1 MKMNQRTAS
10 DIRMI
15 ELDHSAPKEDRVKEY
30 IHQVKNPNVIRIGK
44 VIVEMEYLTCGRS
57 LQEALTETMLYRSSS
72 VSACHDST
80 KE

>member
-1 MKMNQRTAS
+1 MKKNQITSS

-15 ELDHSAPKEDRVKEY
+15 ELDLAAPKEDRVKEY
-30 IHQVKNPNVIRIGK
+30 VRQVKNPNVIRVGK

-57 LQEALTETMLYRSSS
+57 LQDALTETMLYRSSN
-72 VSACHDST
+72 VSACQDST

>member
-1 MKMNQRTAS
+1 MKTNQITSS

-15 ELDHSAPKEDRVKEY
+15 ELNLTASKEDRVKEY
-30 IHQVKNPNVIRIGK
+30 VRQVKNPNVIRVGK

-57 LQEALTETMLYRSSS
+57 LQEALTETMLYRSSN
-72 VSACHDST
+72 VSACQDST

>member
-1 MKMNQRTAS
+1 MKTNQITSS

-15 ELDHSAPKEDRVKEY
+15 ELNLTAPKEDRVKEY
-30 IHQVKNPNVIRIGK
+30 VRQVKNPNVIRVGK

-57 LQEALTETMLYRSSS
+57 LQEALTETMLYRSSN
-72 VSACHDST
+72 VSACQDST

>member
-1 MKMNQRTAS
+1 MKTNQITSS

-15 ELDHSAPKEDRVKEY
+15 ELNLTAPKEDRVKEY
-30 IHQVKNPNVIRIGK
+30 VRQVKKPNVIRVGK

-57 LQEALTETMLYRSSS
+57 LQEALTETMLYRSSN
-72 VSACHDST
+72 VSACQDST

>member
-1 MKMNQRTAS
+1 MKKNQITSS

-15 ELDHSAPKEDRVKEY
+15 ELNLAAPKEDRVKEY
-30 IHQVKNPNVIRIGK
+30 VRQVKNPNVIHVGK

-57 LQEALTETMLYRSSS
+57 LQDALTETMLYRSSN
-72 VSACHDST
+72 VSACQDST